1 MLSEGAKVISWSS
14 FYSERISPVNW
25 GLGTAVDNLLSP
37 TKTPWSGNGEAA
49 FIFGFND
56 SNQKLTIDL
65 GQVRNL
71 DQIGADVSFYPQ
83 DREVWDYFEVRVSLD
98 NVTYTPWGL
107 IGAKDGIPDITTPS
121 LFINQPLQS
130 ARYISLFINQPLQSA
145 RYIEYGFGAHSFFDY
160 DTVSNG
166 SRVMTLYAN
175 RSDEPSASVPEPAS
189 VLGVLAFGILGI
201 GLQLLHKQQH
211 KVLDNSG
218 S

>member
-1 MLSEGAKVISWSS
+1 LLSEGAKVISWSS

-121 LFINQPLQS
+121 LFIT
-130 ARYISLFINQPLQSA
+130 SLFSRL
-145 RYIEYGFGAHSFFDY
+145 
-160 DTVSNG
+160 DTYLFLLTSLF
-166 SRVMTLYAN
+166 SRLDTLN
-175 RSDEPSASVPEPAS
+175 TDLVP
-189 VLGVLAFGILGI
+189 ILFLI
-201 GLQLLHKQQH
+201 TIQLVTVHGL
-211 KVLDNSG
+211 
-218 S
+218 